1 MQPGTGGDQQARH
14 LHVLLLVSLQTP
26 AGPAWPPPVWGLWL
40 GSGEGRRLQQSGDLV
55 LWKQTSQGLYTG
67 QSSVLTDIALETLK
81 QRLVIGNTIAREIT
95 DLLC

>member
-1 MQPGTGGDQQARH
+1 MQPGEGGGQQARH

-26 AGPAWPPPVWGLWL
+26 EGPAWPAPVWGLWL
-40 GSGEGRRLQQSGDLV
+40 GSGEERHLQQSGDLV

-67 QSSVLTDIALETLK
+67 QSSVLTDIVLETLK
-81 QRLVIGNTIAREIT
+81 HCLVIGNTIAIT